1 MMGLLLSSCIK
12 LIARLAFLVGEIM
25 KIKVQIT
32 RQQNAEY
39 FNTKIGAIVEVE
51 FEQYVA
57 AVVASQLASG
67 GLEACKAQAVAARTF
82 AVSRGVLNGK
92 PISDSS
98 STAQAYKAKRYNQKS
113 YPTPCKAA
121 RETAGQVLY
130 YNNKPISAVYS
141 HSNGGRTVSAQQQW
155 GGSRPYL
162 IAQDD
167 PWDKAA
173 GYGKNGHGVG
183 MSQCGARW
191 AGAHGI
197 SYQTILKFYY
207 PNTILYNNYGQPP
220 RLDLRL
226 IKEKLIA
233 INNSITELIK

>member
-1 MMGLLLSSCIK
+1 
-12 LIARLAFLVGEIM
+12 M

-39 FNTKIGAIVEVE
+39 FNTKVGAIVEVE

-82 AVSRGVLNGK
+82 AVSRGVLSGK

-155 GGSRPYL
+155 GGSRAYL

-197 SYQTILKFYY
+197 SYKQILSFYY
-207 PNTILYNNYGQPP
+207 PNTQLRFNYGETQKQTII
-220 RLDLRL
+220 
-226 IKEKLIA
+226 IKEWKLM
-233 INNSITELIK
+233 LIENQLKDIYNTLKSKEEKTL